1 MIIFEL
7 LTSVCR
13 ISGLFSCDCLE
24 IPMIEGVSG

>member
-13 ISGLFSCDCLE
+13 ISSLFSCDYLE
-24 IPMIEGVSG
+24 MPVIDGVSG